1 MYIIRRFWRRFR
13 GIGVKGVTSREI
25 GRHGPVGHGTGDPS
39 CRGEAE
45 AFPPALPIQEHS
57 AGCGRFFPNNLCLIG
72 RRAKLLQS
80 PASPWRLPAGPHRVK
95 RNRAACRVAT
105 CPEDPRRHENAS
117 AGESVSTDLTEALE
131 AMGYADAEIP
141 TLVESFPPAVIE
153 YLRDFRL
160 QEARDII
167 ETLLYIYIAQNS
179 SSSRGEGE
187 GVVEQSCYAYTSG
200 PLFALRQVDLIEST
214 SWHGTT
220 VIKATSAGE
229 AISRPLMEARLQ
241 ALDIGGL
248 AREIHEVVP
257 ALLAGTVKG
266 SFVNKTF
273 PSTLPRTE
281 ETFVS
286 FLLNNSPGLF
296 IECERFAA
304 RLKAAGCAVLAYAYD
319 LDGSRADGVVYTFP
333 PEFAYILKGMLERID
348 PEVREHYDMLL
359 ESFYS
364 TFTVLRYLAC
374 GEDYDRIRAS
384 PAHRRELTRVL
395 SVLNDAIYV
404 LEQVPQDDGVDL
416 ARFIVKDRNLYDM
429 RLRDLGRALMA
440 DVAAKI
446 VIDRPAPAPAAEEPL
461 PPREEAPIVLEESAA
476 IAPAP
481 QAGEGVEEEEW
492 DEPLFADDEEE
503 EAEEEE
509 EEPIASVPPPAA
521 SSNSVPRS
529 LTASQTLDSRPSSLA
544 PGGAQT
550 PALRPVVPRAGGLDI
565 FLGHAP
571 DGRRVNWSPGQLNN
585 GHMIILGGSGAGK
598 TETIR
603 CIASDLA
610 GQGLPV
616 VLIDFHGDMAASNG
630 DIRSYKIR
638 EGGQYYFNPLEL
650 DSSIDEITPLR
661 ATSDFVD
668 AISINFPTLGIQ
680 QRRKIKNII
689 KDCYR
694 ISGITGNTDTWTRV
708 LDFDDIEGE
717 IMGCEDE
724 AIPAYLEDIFD
735 YKLFSGEE
743 KISLPTILSGGI
755 THINLNA
762 LPENLRYLFADL
774 FLRRIYYTLQAT
786 GEIPRG
792 AGDEREKFRLFVIV
806 DEAKLLVSQKSGSKT
821 SIKAVLNKYAT
832 EMRKFGVSL
841 ILASQL
847 IAHFNEEILAN
858 IAVKFCMRSE
868 NKKQAQ
874 ENAKFF
880 EVSEKDLLNFQPGE
894 GILII
899 GSEKM
904 NVRIVPSSGRNP

>member
-1 MYIIRRFWRRFR
+1 
-13 GIGVKGVTSREI
+13 
-25 GRHGPVGHGTGDPS
+25 
-39 CRGEAE
+39 
-45 AFPPALPIQEHS
+45 
-57 AGCGRFFPNNLCLIG
+57 
-72 RRAKLLQS
+72 
-80 PASPWRLPAGPHRVK
+80 
-95 RNRAACRVAT
+95 
-105 CPEDPRRHENAS
+105 
-117 AGESVSTDLTEALE
+117 
-131 AMGYADAEIP
+131 MGYADTEIP
-141 TLVESFPPAVIE
+141 ALVESFPPAVVE
-153 YLRDFRL
+153 YLQDFRT
-160 QEARDII
+160 QEVRDII
-167 ETLLYIYIAQNS
+167 ETLLYIYIALNS
-179 SSSRGEGE
+179 SSSRGKGE

-200 PLFALRQVDLIEST
+200 PLFALRQVGLIESA

-220 VIKATSAGE
+220 LIKATPAGE
-229 AISRPLMEARLQ
+229 SIARPLMEARIR
-241 ALDIGGL
+241 ALDIRGL
-248 AREIHEVVP
+248 ARDIHEVVP

-266 SFVNKTF
+266 SYVNKTF

-281 ETFVS
+281 ETFIS
-286 FLLNNSPGLF
+286 FLLNNNPAVF
-296 IECERFAA
+296 EECERFAA

-319 LDGSRADGVVYTFP
+319 LDGFRTDGVVYTFP
-333 PEFAYILKGMLERID
+333 PEFAYILKGMLEMTD
-348 PEVREHYDMLL
+348 AGVREHYDMLL
-359 ESFYS
+359 ESFHS

-384 PAHRRELTRVL
+384 SNHRRELARVL
-395 SVLNDAIYV
+395 GLLAEAVYI
-404 LEQVPQDDGVDL
+404 LEEVPQDDGVDL
-416 ARFIVKDRNLYDM
+416 ARFIIKDRDLYDA

-440 DVAAKI
+440 DVAEKI
-446 VIDRPAPAPAAEEPL
+446 VIDRPAPPEPAVEPLPLREEAPPVRAEISPMEPL
-461 PPREEAPIVLEESAA
+461 PPV
-476 IAPAP
+476 
-481 QAGEGVEEEEW
+481 
-492 DEPLFADDEEE
+492 EE

-509 EEPIASVPPPAA
+509 EDEDEWDDDLFADEEEEAVEEEPLAPVPAPRPAPAA
-521 SSNSVPRS
+521 KPPR
-529 LTASQTLDSRPSSLA
+529 P
-544 PGGAQT
+544 
-550 PALRPVVPRAGGLDI
+550 GGLDV

-571 DGRRVNWSPGQLNN
+571 DGRRVDWSPGRLNN

-603 CIASDLA
+603 CIAAELA
-610 GQGLPV
+610 AQAMPV
-616 VLIDFHGDMAASNG
+616 VLIDFHGDMAASTG

-650 DSSIDEITPLR
+650 DPAIDEITPLR

-694 ISGITGNTDTWTRV
+694 MSGITGNTATWTRV

-717 IMGCEDE
+717 IMACEDE

-792 AGDEREKFRLFVIV
+792 TDNEREKFRLFVIV

-821 SIKAVLNKYAT
+821 AIKAVLNKYAT

-904 NVRIVPSSGRNP
+904 NVKIVPTSGRKL

>member
-1 MYIIRRFWRRFR
+1 
-13 GIGVKGVTSREI
+13 
-25 GRHGPVGHGTGDPS
+25 
-39 CRGEAE
+39 
-45 AFPPALPIQEHS
+45 
-57 AGCGRFFPNNLCLIG
+57 
-72 RRAKLLQS
+72 
-80 PASPWRLPAGPHRVK
+80 
-95 RNRAACRVAT
+95 
-105 CPEDPRRHENAS
+105 
-117 AGESVSTDLTEALE
+117 
-131 AMGYADAEIP
+131 MGYADTGIP
-141 TLVESFPPAVIE
+141 ALAESFPPAVIN
-153 YLRDFRL
+153 YLRDFRT
-160 QEARDII
+160 QEVHDII

-179 SSSRGEGE
+179 SSSRGRGE

-200 PLFALRQVDLIEST
+200 PLFALREVGLIDSV

-220 VIKATSAGE
+220 VIKTTPAGE
-229 AISRPLMEARLQ
+229 AIARPLMEARLR
-241 ALDIGGL
+241 ALDIRSL

-257 ALLAGTVKG
+257 VLLAGTVKG
-266 SFVNKTF
+266 SYVNKTL

-281 ETFVS
+281 ETFIG
-286 FLLNNSPGLF
+286 FLLNNNPALF
-296 IECERFAA
+296 EECERFAA

-319 LDGSRADGVVYTFP
+319 LDGFGAGGVVYTFP
-333 PEFAYILKGMLERID
+333 PEFAYILKGMLETID
-348 PEVREHYDMLL
+348 PGVREHYDMLL
-359 ESFYS
+359 ESFHS
-364 TFTVLRYLAC
+364 TFTVLRYLVC

-384 PAHRRELTRVL
+384 PAHRRELSRVL
-395 SVLNDAIYV
+395 GLLADSIYV
-404 LEQVPQDDGVDL
+404 LEEVPQDDGVDL
-416 ARFIVKDRNLYDM
+416 PRFIIKDRDLYDA

-440 DVAAKI
+440 DVADKI
-446 VIDRPAPAPAAEEPL
+446 VIDRPAPAPEPAPL
-461 PPREEAPIVLEESAA
+461 PRVEVPPP
-476 IAPAP
+476 PAEP
-481 QAGEGVEEEEW
+481 PLLDEEEW
-492 DEPLFADDEEE
+492 DDEIFSDEVEDVVE
-503 EAEEEE
+503 EA
-509 EEPIASVPPPAA
+509 PPAPVP
-521 SSNSVPRS
+521 VPR
-529 LTASQTLDSRPSSLA
+529 
-544 PGGAQT
+544 
-550 PALRPVVPRAGGLDI
+550 PAPVVEPPRPGGLDI

-571 DGRRVNWSPGQLNN
+571 DGRRVNWSPGRLNN

-603 CIASDLA
+603 CIALELA
-610 GQGLPV
+610 AQALPV
-616 VLIDFHGDMAASNG
+616 IMIDFHGDMAPSIG
-630 DIRSYKIR
+630 DIRTYKIR
-638 EGGQYYFNPLEL
+638 EGGEYYFNPLEL
-650 DSSIDEITPLR
+650 DPAIDEITPLR

-694 ISGITGNTDTWTRV
+694 VSGITGKTATWTRV

-717 IMGCEDE
+717 IITCEDE
-724 AIPAYLEDIFD
+724 TIPAYLEDIFD

-792 AGDEREKFRLFVIV
+792 TDNDREKFRLFVIV

-821 SIKAVLNKYAT
+821 AIKAVLNKYAT

-858 IAVKFCMRSE
+858 IAVKFCMRAE

-904 NVRIVPSSGRNP
+904 NIRIVPTSRRDL

>member
-1 MYIIRRFWRRFR
+1 
-13 GIGVKGVTSREI
+13 
-25 GRHGPVGHGTGDPS
+25 
-39 CRGEAE
+39 
-45 AFPPALPIQEHS
+45 
-57 AGCGRFFPNNLCLIG
+57 
-72 RRAKLLQS
+72 
-80 PASPWRLPAGPHRVK
+80 
-95 RNRAACRVAT
+95 
-105 CPEDPRRHENAS
+105 
-117 AGESVSTDLTEALE
+117 
-131 AMGYADAEIP
+131 MGYADAGVH
-141 TLVESFPPAVIE
+141 TLVESFPPAVVE

-160 QEARDII
+160 QEVRDIV

-179 SSSRGEGE
+179 ASSRGEGE

-200 PLFALRQVDLIEST
+200 PLFALAQVDLIESA

-220 VIKATSAGE
+220 VIRATSAGE
-229 AISRPLMEARLQ
+229 AIARPLMEARLR
-241 ALDIGGL
+241 ALDIRGL

-266 SFVNKTF
+266 SYINKTF
-273 PSTLPRTE
+273 PSALPRTE

-296 IECERFAA
+296 LECERFAA

-333 PEFAYILKGMLERID
+333 PEFAYILKGMLEAID
-348 PEVREHYDMLL
+348 PGVREHYDMLL

-384 PAHRRELTRVL
+384 PAHRRELSRVL
-395 SVLNDAIYV
+395 SLLTDAIYV

-416 ARFIVKDRNLYDM
+416 ARFIVKDRNLYETL
-429 RLRDLGRALMA
+429 LRDIERALMA
-440 DVAAKI
+440 EVAEKI
-446 VIDRPAPAPAAEEPL
+446 FIDRPAPAAEPL
-461 PPREEAPIVLEESAA
+461 PPLHEEPSFVPEET
-476 IAPAP
+476 PAP
-481 QAGEGVEEEEW
+481 VSALPAEEDEDEWDEIVFPEEEE
-492 DEPLFADDEEE
+492 EA
-503 EAEEEE
+503 AEEEE
-509 EEPIASVPPPAA
+509 ETEMPIPIPITPPPA
-521 SSNSVPRS
+521 PRRAAVS
-529 LTASQTLDSRPSSLA
+529 A
-544 PGGAQT
+544 PVRATESHLSGGF
-550 PALRPVVPRAGGLDI
+550 DI
-565 FLGHAP
+565 FLGHTQ
-571 DGRRVNWSPGQLNN
+571 DRQRVNWSPGQLNN

-603 CIASDLA
+603 CIASELA
-610 GQGLPV
+610 AQAMPV

-650 DSSIDEITPLR
+650 DPEIDEITPLR

-694 ISGITGNTDTWTRV
+694 MSGITGNTETWTRV

-717 IMGCEDE
+717 IMSCEDE

-792 AGDEREKFRLFVIV
+792 TEDERAKFRLFVIV

-821 SIKAVLNKYAT
+821 AIKAVLNKYAT

-904 NVRIVPSSGRNP
+904 NVRIVPASGRNL

>member
-1 MYIIRRFWRRFR
+1 
-13 GIGVKGVTSREI
+13 
-25 GRHGPVGHGTGDPS
+25 
-39 CRGEAE
+39 
-45 AFPPALPIQEHS
+45 
-57 AGCGRFFPNNLCLIG
+57 
-72 RRAKLLQS
+72 
-80 PASPWRLPAGPHRVK
+80 
-95 RNRAACRVAT
+95 
-105 CPEDPRRHENAS
+105 
-117 AGESVSTDLTEALE
+117 
-131 AMGYADAEIP
+131 MGYVDAEIP
-141 TLVESFPPAVIE
+141 ALMESFPPAVAG

-160 QEARDII
+160 QEVRDII

-179 SSSRGEGE
+179 ASSRGEGA

-200 PLFALRQVDLIEST
+200 PLFALRQVGLVESA
-214 SWHGTT
+214 SWNGTT
-220 VIKATSAGE
+220 VLTATATGE
-229 AISRPLMEARLQ
+229 AIARPLMEARLR
-241 ALDIGGL
+241 ALDIAGL

-273 PSTLPRTE
+273 PSALPRTE
-281 ETFVS
+281 ETFIS
-286 FLLNNSPGLF
+286 FLLNNCPGLF
-296 IECERFAA
+296 LECERFAS
-304 RLKAAGCAVLAYAYD
+304 RLRASGCAVLAYAYD
-319 LDGSRADGVVYTFP
+319 LDGARADGVVYTFP
-333 PEFAYILKGMLERID
+333 PEFAYILKGVLERID
-348 PEVREHYDMLL
+348 PAIREHYDMLL

-374 GEDYDRIRAS
+374 GEDYDRIRAL
-384 PAHRRELTRVL
+384 PAHRRELARVL
-395 SVLNDAIYV
+395 LELDDAIYV
-404 LEQVPQDDGVDL
+404 LEGVREEDGVDL

-440 DVAAKI
+440 EVAEKI
-446 VIDRPAPAPAAEEPL
+446 VIGRSAPAEEPSPVTKEIPVPEPL
-461 PPREEAPIVLEESAA
+461 A
-476 IAPAP
+476 
-481 QAGEGVEEEEW
+481 EEEEW
-492 DEPLFADDEEE
+492 EEIPVPEPPAEEEWEEPVFPEEE
-503 EAEEEE
+503 EAEDDEEGE
-509 EEPIASVPPPAA
+509 EVEEPIVPPPAPRRA
-521 SSNSVPRS
+521 APSSSSTAVPERRFTGPSAVPAGVPRS
-529 LTASQTLDSRPSSLA
+529 
-544 PGGAQT
+544 GE
-550 PALRPVVPRAGGLDI
+550 LDI
-565 FLGHAP
+565 FLGHAQ
-571 DGRRVNWSPGQLNN
+571 DGQRVNWSPGRLNN

-603 CIASDLA
+603 CVASELA
-610 GQGLPV
+610 AQAMPV
-616 VLIDFHGDMAASNG
+616 VLIDFHGDMAASSG

-638 EGGQYYFNPLEL
+638 EGGEYYFNPLEL
-650 DSSIDEITPLR
+650 DPDIDEITPLR

-694 ISGITGNTDTWTRV
+694 MSGITGKTETWTRV

-717 IMGCEDE
+717 IMNCEDE

-743 KISLPTILSGGI
+743 KISIPTILSGGI

-792 AGDEREKFRLFVIV
+792 SEDERAKFRLFVIV

-858 IAVKFCMRSE
+858 IAVKFCMRAE

-904 NVRIVPSSGRNP
+904 NVRIVPTSGRNR